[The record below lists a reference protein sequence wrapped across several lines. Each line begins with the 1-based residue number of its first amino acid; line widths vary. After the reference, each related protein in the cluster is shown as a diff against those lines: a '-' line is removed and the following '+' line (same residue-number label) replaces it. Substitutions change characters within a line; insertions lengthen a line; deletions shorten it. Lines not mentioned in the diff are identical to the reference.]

1 MKLGIIGNGFVGKA
15 TQFLKSSIVDTLY
28 VYDIVPE
35 KCTPVGLT
43 FDKLAEC
50 DLIFIALP
58 TPMLPNGCCY
68 LDTIKQ
74 CIGDL
79 NSITNP
85 AFTSIIL
92 RSTVPPGTSEE
103 LGVYF
108 MPEFLTERNW
118 MNDFV
123 NCKHWI
129 FGCDPNDNVFIEKIT
144 KLFNQAQSEGILKYN
159 NLHFTTRKE
168 AELVKYVRNSF
179 LAMKVSFFNEIYDL
193 SQKLGIDFES
203 VRKLSTLDDRI
214 GPSHSNVP
222 GPDGLRGYGG
232 TCLPKDVHNLLNEMC
247 NVEVDSHI
255 VRAII
260 ERNEKVDRM
269 QKDWLYDNGRVI
281 LFK

>member
-15 TQFLKSSIVDTLY
+15 TQFLKSSIVEALY

-35 KCTPVGLT
+35 KCMPVGLA

-50 DLIFIALP
+50 DLIFVALP
-58 TPMLPNGCCY
+58 TPMLPNGSCY

-74 CIGDL
+74 CIEDL
-79 NSITNP
+79 KKIIDP
-85 AFTSIIL
+85 KYTSIIL

-129 FGCDPNDNVFIEKIT
+129 FGCDPSDDVFMGKIT
-144 KLFNQAQSEGILKYN
+144 KLFSQSHSEGVLRYN
-159 NLHFTTRKE
+159 NLHFTTRRE

-193 SQKLGIDFES
+193 SQKVGINFEE
-203 VRKLSTLDDRI
+203 VRNLSTLDDRI
-214 GPSHSNVP
+214 GSSHSNVP

-232 TCLPKDVHNLLNEMC
+232 TCLPKDVHNLLNEMY
-247 NVEVDSHI
+247 NSEVESHI
-255 VRAII
+255 IKAII
-260 ERNEKVDRM
+260 SRNEKVDRP